1 MGITDMKNPS
11 TDTLKVLFAA
21 SEAEPFVKVGGLG
34 DVAGTLPDA
43 LVSYFKKT
51 PNLPTL
57 DFRLFIPFHSKIPA
71 SKFHI
76 EKLCT
81 IDVPTNRDPIPA
93 HIYLNSDLTYPV
105 YLIAGEPLPA
115 DGPVYDPNPVV
126 DGKKFSF
133 FSLAVLEYCR
143 QNTWIPDI
151 LHANDWHTALL
162 PHLIRERNEYKDLF
176 SRTKTLLSVHNLPFM
191 GGGSQAGLLEM
202 GIKPSKD
209 FRLPKWSKHMPLPMG
224 LAASDRILAVSPGYA
239 REMLTPEYGCG
250 LDGFLFTVTEKLG
263 GILNGLDTTLW
274 DPSHDP
280 LLVKNYSS
288 YTIAKRAKNKEE
300 ILTRLGLEYEPR
312 TPLIIMVTRI
322 DQQKG
327 IDIALKALESIMER
341 KFQLIILGVGDP
353 TLEDACK
360 ALEELY
366 PERVRFLQR
375 FDQTLSH
382 QLYSSGDIILIPS
395 RYEPCGLTQM
405 ISMRYGCVPVAR
417 NTGGLSDTIID
428 TSPDNGQTGFLFQE
442 TTPESCARAIERAL
456 NMFIN
461 QDIWLRIQK
470 NGMKMD
476 FSWKKSAEKYANEY
490 LSLRK
495 Q

>member
-1 MGITDMKNPS
+1 
-11 TDTLKVLFAA
+11 
-21 SEAEPFVKVGGLG
+21 
-34 DVAGTLPDA
+34 
-43 LVSYFKKT
+43 
-51 PNLPTL
+51 
-57 DFRLFIPFHSKIPA
+57 
-71 SKFHI
+71 
-76 EKLCT
+76 
-81 IDVPTNRDPIPA
+81 
-93 HIYLNSDLTYPV
+93 
-105 YLIAGEPLPA
+105 
-115 DGPVYDPNPVV
+115 
-126 DGKKFSF
+126 
-133 FSLAVLEYCR
+133 
-143 QNTWIPDI
+143 
-151 LHANDWHTALL
+151 
-162 PHLIRERNEYKDLF
+162 
-176 SRTKTLLSVHNLPFM
+176 
-191 GGGSQAGLLEM
+191 
-202 GIKPSKD
+202 
-209 FRLPKWSKHMPLPMG
+209 
-224 LAASDRILAVSPGYA
+224 
-239 REMLTPEYGCG
+239 
-250 LDGFLFTVTEKLG
+250 
-263 GILNGLDTTLW
+263 
-274 DPSHDP
+274 
-280 LLVKNYSS
+280 
-288 YTIAKRAKNKEE
+288 
-300 ILTRLGLEYEPR
+300 
-312 TPLIIMVTRI
+312 
-322 DQQKG
+322 
-327 IDIALKALESIMER
+327 
-341 KFQLIILGVGDP
+341 LIILGVGDP

-428 TSPDNGQTGFLFQE
+428 TSPDSGQTGFLFQE

>member
-1 MGITDMKNPS
+1 LAT
-11 TDTLKVLFAA
+11 
-21 SEAEPFVKVGGLG
+21 EAQPLVKVGGLG
-34 DVAGTLPDA
+34 DVAGALPHA
-43 LVSYFKKT
+43 LQ
-51 PNLPTL
+51 
-57 DFRLFIPFHSKIPA
+57 A
-71 SKFHI
+71 
-76 EKLCT
+76 
-81 IDVPTNRDPIPA
+81 
-93 HIYLNSDLTYPV
+93 
-105 YLIAGEPLPA
+105 LPA
-115 DGPVYDPNPVV
+115 EISGGYEVDIRLVIPYHTPVKQKHPHAEFLFNFEVAASDGLVKASAYRLVV
-126 DGKKFSF
+126 DGVQTYLIDGEPVARSHSVYSPDAAIDGPKYIF
-133 FSLAVLEYCR
+133 FSLAALELAKKLD
-143 QNTWIPDI
+143 WKPHI

-428 TSPDNGQTGFLFQE
+428 TSPDSGQTGFLFQE

-476 FSWKKSAEKYANEY
+476 FSWKKSAEKMKEVFDK
-490 LSLRK
+490 LM
-495 Q
+495 

>member
-1 MGITDMKNPS
+1 MNNEPTN
-11 TDTLKVLFAA
+11 TLKVLFAA

-34 DVAGTLPDA
+34 DVAGTLPGA
-43 LVSYFKKT
+43 LVSYFQET
-51 PNLPTL
+51 PNLPAL

-76 EKLCT
+76 EKIGT
-81 IDVPTNRDPIPA
+81 IDIPSGNDPIPA
-93 HIYLNSDLTYPV
+93 HYYLCTDLKYPV
-105 YLIAGEPLPA
+105 YLIAGEPMPA
-115 DGPVYDPNPVV
+115 DAPVYDPNPVV
-126 DGKKFSF
+126 DGKKFAF
-133 FSLAVLEYCR
+133 FSLAVLEFCR
-143 QNTWIPDI
+143 QNSWIPDI
-151 LHANDWHTALL
+151 LHANDWHTAVL
-162 PHLIRERNEYKDLF
+162 PHLIRERKEYKDLF
-176 SRTKTLLSVHNLPFM
+176 SHTKTMLSVHNLPFM

-202 GIKPSKD
+202 EIKPSKD
-209 FRLPKWSKHMPLPMG
+209 FRLPKWSRHMPLPMG

-239 REMLTPEYGCG
+239 REMLTSEYGCG

-280 LLVKNYSS
+280 LLVKKYSS
-288 YTIAKRAKNKEE
+288 VTILKRAKNKEE
-300 ILTRLGLEYEPR
+300 ILTRLGLEYQPR

-360 ALEELY
+360 ALEEQY
-366 PERVRFLQR
+366 PDRVRLLQR

-382 QLYSSGDIILIPS
+382 QLYGSGDIILIPS

-417 NTGGLSDTIID
+417 DTGGLSDTIID
-428 TSPDNGQTGFLFQE
+428 TSPESGQTGFLFKE
-442 TTPESCARAIERAL
+442 TTPESCAGAIERAL
-456 NMFIN
+456 NTYIN
-461 QDIWLRIQK
+461 QDFWLRIQK
-470 NGMKMD
+470 NGMKTD

-490 LSLRK
+490 LTLRNTK
-495 Q
+495 